1 MGNRYAYGDWGHAK
15 DYLRIIWM
23 ILQTDEAE
31 DSVIA
36 NGIAT
41 TGRNFVKICFAHGRV
56 ELEFKGDGIDE
67 KGYKNACNNPDYQVQ
82 IGKEVIAVDESY
94 FRRRDVELLIGDAT
108 KAKEKLG
115 WVPEYDLSG
124 LIEDMMSND
133 LILMKKHQYPKE
145 GGYTIRNYFE

>member
-1 MGNRYAYGDWGHAK
+1 
-15 DYLRIIWM
+15 
-23 ILQTDEAE
+23 
-31 DSVIA
+31 
-36 NGIAT
+36 
-41 TGRNFVKICFAHGRV
+41 
-56 ELEFKGDGIDE
+56 
-67 KGYKNACNNPDYQVQ
+67 VQ

-133 LILMKKHQYPKE
+133 LILMKKQQYPKE